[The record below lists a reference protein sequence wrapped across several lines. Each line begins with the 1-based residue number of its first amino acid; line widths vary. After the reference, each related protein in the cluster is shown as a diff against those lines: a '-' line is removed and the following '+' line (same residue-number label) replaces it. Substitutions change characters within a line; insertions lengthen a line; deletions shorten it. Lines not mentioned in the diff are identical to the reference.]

1 MSDAIKTCDLG
12 IGCIAYESC
21 DDGQCV
27 VREAIAEEREACAKI
42 ADSIGMKPG
51 DYFVLAVKPE
61 EIPHEAAAKIAAAI
75 RARGQTT

>member
-1 MSDAIKTCDLG
+1 MSEPIKLCALG

-42 ADSIGMKPG
+42 IEELLRVANTHRNVGRDEET
-51 DYFVLAVKPE
+51 FAVSA
-61 EIPHEAAAKIAAAI
+61 IAKI